1 MQKSTIKLKWVS
13 SNRAES
19 TGLTMRQ
26 TAPTVNDPS
35 VLCYTSQ
42 SSGGYNKYRNGSGT
56 TQQWTGCALPN
67 CTSYSY
73 GRACEFLDTT
83 VVDLHWTEETPGVSE
98 AMYWFG
104 NNKDKYDAN
113 LGGYPYLTTEQALT
127 MFARGGKVVN
137 RKDNPFTFAGCIACK
152 SDGNH
157 VYFVEKEII
166 VKNENGDD
174 TWQWI
179 TSESGAGSSP
189 YFWKTDTV
197 DPRIDVFNS
206 SGNGVIILPRNIVR
220 FLKKFPWVLYK
231 NIIY

>member
-1 MQKSTIKLKWVS
+1 MLKSTLKLKWVN

-26 TAPTVNDPS
+26 TAPTSGN
-35 VLCYTSQ
+35 LNYTTQ
-42 SSGGYNKYRNGSGT
+42 SAGGYNKYSYSGDT
-56 TQQWTGCALPN
+56 PAWTGSALPN

-83 VVDLHWTEETPGVSE
+83 VVDLHWTTTTPGTSD
-98 AMYWFG
+98 ARNWFR
-104 NNKDKYDAN
+104 NNKEKYDEN
-113 LGGYPYLTTEQALT
+113 RGGYPYLSTEQALT
-127 MFARGGKVVN
+127 MFTRNGKVIN

-179 TSESGAGSSP
+179 TSESGGGTSP
-189 YFWKTDTV
+189 YIWKTDTV

-206 SGNGVIILPRNIVR
+206 TENGVIILPRNIVR